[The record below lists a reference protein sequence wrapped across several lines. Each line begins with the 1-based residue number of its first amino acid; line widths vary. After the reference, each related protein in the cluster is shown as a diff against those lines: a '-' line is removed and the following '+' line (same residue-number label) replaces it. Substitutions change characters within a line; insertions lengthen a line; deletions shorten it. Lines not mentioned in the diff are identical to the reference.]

1 MIQTETLLTF
11 VDNFNCIT
19 YVKSIREKSVRANKC
34 YLNSSTDLPPVPL
47 AGREV
52 LVLFLLSDWSDRA
65 NGLTLVLQL

>member
-11 VDNFNCIT
+11 VDNFNCKV
-19 YVKSIREKSVRANKC
+19 YPGKSVRANKC